1 MQFSIDKTIEILERT
16 PKALQL
22 LLQGLDDTWTMQN
35 EGGETWSVYEVIA
48 HLITAEK
55 TNWLVRV
62 ELILSDEADKNFSTF
77 KRVAEPEKSSP
88 KTLAEL
94 LEEFI
99 KIREENLEEL
109 RSKNITAEDLEKKG
123 IHPVFGE
130 VSLAQLLSTWTVHD
144 LSHTAQITR
153 IMAKQ
158 YKTEVGPWIEYL
170 RILKA

>member
-1 MQFSIDKTIEILERT
+1 MQFSIDKSIEILERT

-22 LLQGLDDTWTMQN
+22 FLQGLDDDWTMQN

-55 TNWLVRV
+55 TNWLVRL
-62 ELILSDEADKNFSTF
+62 ELILSDETDKNFSTF
-77 KRVAEPEKSSP
+77 KRVASPEENTP

-94 LEEFI
+94 LAEFI
-99 KIREENLEEL
+99 SVRNENLAKL

-158 YKTEVGPWIEYL
+158 YKTEVGPWVEYL
-170 RILKA
+170 RILKS

>member
-1 MQFSIDKTIEILERT
+1 MQFSIDKSIEILERT

-22 LLQGLDDTWTMQN
+22 FLQGLDDDWTMQN

-55 TNWLVRV
+55 TNWLVRL
-62 ELILSDEADKNFSTF
+62 ELILSDETDKNFSTF
-77 KRVAEPEKSSP
+77 KRVASPEENTP

-94 LEEFI
+94 LAEFI
-99 KIREENLEEL
+99 SVRNENLEKL

-158 YKTEVGPWIEYL
+158 YKTEVGPWVEYL
-170 RILKA
+170 RILKS

>member
-1 MQFSIDKTIEILERT
+1 MQFSIEKSIEILERT

-22 LLQGLDDTWTMQN
+22 FLQGLDNDWTMQN
-35 EGGETWSVYEVIA
+35 EGDKTWSVYEVIA

-62 ELILSDEADKNFSTF
+62 ELILSDETDKNFSTF
-77 KRVAEPEKSSP
+77 NRVAQPEENTP
-88 KTLAEL
+88 KTLAQL

-99 KIREENLEEL
+99 SVRNENLKKL
-109 RSKNITAEDLEKKG
+109 RSRSITTEDLEKKG

-170 RILKA
+170 RILKS